1 VVLGTPRSAR
11 YLAAMAPSIVRR
23 LIGILSSL
31 LVLHL
36 AVGESVLAC
45 VPHANARTDSGAGS
59 AAHCAGAHTVA
70 IGATTHAGHADARVV
85 RAARV
90 PAPECCSA
98 LGTCASPVAIVTR
111 SALPADVPPPAARIA
126 RPASSG
132 ASITRAPDPPPPRV

>member
-1 VVLGTPRSAR
+1 
-11 YLAAMAPSIVRR
+11 MAPSIVRR
-23 LIGILSSL
+23 LIGIFSSM

-45 VPHANARTDSGAGS
+45 AAPVAAGASSS
-59 AAHCAGAHTVA
+59 AAHCAGAHTAA
-70 IGATTHAGHADARVV
+70 IGATTDAGARVV
-85 RAARV
+85 RSARV
-90 PAPECCSA
+90 LAPECCSA

-111 SALPADVPPPAARIA
+111 TAPPADVPPTAARIA